1 MNSEKE
7 ISIFTGLQKKAL
19 SDYQFLKKSS
29 SLQNIVYFL
38 DAFIKEH
45 EEILNRID
53 VNNDSISLSSKGSSH
68 MEATRHLIENQKIDA
83 NSLQGVLLH
92 ICKVEETLMEES
104 RKLAGDQP
112 DSPLLKFI
120 NWQEKI
126 HEDADN
132 LYHRFVEMAV

>member
-1 MNSEKE
+1 MSSEKE
-7 ISIFTGLQKKAL
+7 ISIFTGLQKRAL

-38 DAFIKEH
+38 DAFIREH
-45 EEILNRID
+45 EEILNKI
-53 VNNDSISLSSKGSSH
+53 NKGSDSLGLSSSDPSH
-68 MEATRHLIENQKIDA
+68 MEATRHLIENEMVDP

-104 RKLAGDQP
+104 RKLVGGQA

-120 NWQEKI
+120 NWQDRI